1 MSPQVFA
8 STQSRYDLL
17 KAKRH
22 EQEALQVLIQSFER
36 SPADGTFRCLLT
48 TLQSETLFEIKSH
61 SRTESTTLDIL
72 QNVVS
77 LSIPRKGRSMR
88 SICLLWK
95 IPENI
100 EGTVDHRFRLCCKIL
115 IGNAKDHL
123 DGLPFNRKNDFD
135 RCVIQTSS
143 EIYEDWK
150 PMDFYEHVHLP
161 SADEVPFDS
170 QSTDQLLG
178 ILQCQL
184 YPFQKRALHWLLR
197 REGVHIAG
205 GDIIRCTSTDDD
217 ERSLPH
223 GFLRTEDAD
232 GIDCFISQ
240 CLGIVTKHRSLL
252 KDTTLQLR
260 GGILA
265 EEMGLGKTVEMIA
278 LISLHKRGPA
288 SIADFST
295 SNESTVAS
303 SATLIITP
311 PAILEQWK
319 NEIGAIAP
327 HLKVLIYEGI
337 RTDAKI
343 HDDEQRVA
351 RLAEQGVFFMPVLSV
366 SRIAYQKTCLMSSSS
381 YAEFTVPLNIVW
393 L

>member
-1 MSPQVFA
+1 MSPQAFA
-8 STQSRYDLL
+8 STQSRNDAS
-17 KAKRH
+17 KVKRH
-22 EQEALQVLIQSFER
+22 EQEALQVLLKSFER

-48 TLQSETLFEIKSH
+48 TLQSDTLFEITSH

-77 LSIPRKGRSMR
+77 LSVPRKSRNMR

-95 IPENI
+95 VPGNVEDS
-100 EGTVDHRFRLCCKIL
+100 VDHRFRLCCKVL
-115 IGNAKDHL
+115 ISNANDYL
-123 DGLPFNRKNDFD
+123 DGLPLNRKNAFD
-135 RCVIQTSS
+135 RCVIQASS
-143 EIYEDWK
+143 KSYDDWK
-150 PMDFYEHVHLP
+150 PMDFYDHVHLP
-161 SADEVPFDS
+161 SVDEEPFDS

-184 YPFQKRALHWLLR
+184 YPFQKRALQWLLR
-197 REGVHIAG
+197 REGVHTAG
-205 GDIIRCTSTDDD
+205 GNIVRCTSTDPERA

-223 GFLRTEDAD
+223 GFIRTEDAD
-232 GIDCFISQ
+232 GTECFISH

-252 KDTTLQLR
+252 KDTASQLR

-278 LISLHKRGPA
+278 LISLHKRGPPN
-288 SIADFST
+288 IADFST
-295 SNESTVAS
+295 CNESTVAS

-327 HLKVLIYEGI
+327 HLKVLVYEGI
-337 RTDAKI
+337 RTDAKT
-343 HDDEQRVA
+343 HDDDQRVA
-351 RLAEQGVFFMPVLSV
+351 RLAEQGVFFMPILPESEPDSISKDSFHEPFVFCESH
-366 SRIAYQKTCLMSSSS
+366 RP
-381 YAEFTVPLNIVW
+381 F
-393 L
+393 

>member
-1 MSPQVFA
+1 MSPQLFS
-8 STQSRYDLL
+8 STQSRCDAS
-17 KAKRH
+17 KVKRH
-22 EQEALQVLIQSFER
+22 EQEALQVLLKSFER

-48 TLQSETLFEIKSH
+48 TLQSDTLFEIKSH
-61 SRTESTTLDIL
+61 SRAESTTLDIL

-77 LSIPRKGRSMR
+77 LSIPKKTRSMR

-95 IPENI
+95 VPGNVEDS
-100 EGTVDHRFRLCCKIL
+100 VDHRFRLCCKVL
-115 IGNAKDHL
+115 IRNANDYL
-123 DGLPFNRKNDFD
+123 DGLPLNRKNTFD
-135 RCVIQTSS
+135 RCVIQASS

-161 SADEVPFDS
+161 SVAEEPFDS
-170 QSTDQLLG
+170 QSADQLLG

-184 YPFQKRALHWLLR
+184 YPFQKRALQWLLR
-197 REGVHIAG
+197 REGVHTAG
-205 GDIIRCTSTDDD
+205 GNIVRCTSTDP

-223 GFLRTEDAD
+223 GFIRTEDAD
-232 GIDCFISQ
+232 GTDCFISH
-240 CLGIVTKHRSLL
+240 CLGIVTNHRSLL
-252 KDTTLQLR
+252 KDTTSQLR

-327 HLKVLIYEGI
+327 HLKVMIYEGI
-337 RTDAKI
+337 RTDAKT

-351 RLAEQGVFFMPVLSV
+351 RLAEQGVFFLPILSESEPDSISKDSFHELLV
-366 SRIAYQKTCLMSSSS
+366 FCESHRPS
-381 YAEFTVPLNIVW
+381 
-393 L
+393 

>member
-1 MSPQVFA
+1 
-8 STQSRYDLL
+8 
-17 KAKRH
+17 
-22 EQEALQVLIQSFER
+22 
-36 SPADGTFRCLLT
+36 
-48 TLQSETLFEIKSH
+48 
-61 SRTESTTLDIL
+61 
-72 QNVVS
+72 
-77 LSIPRKGRSMR
+77 
-88 SICLLWK
+88 
-95 IPENI
+95 
-100 EGTVDHRFRLCCKIL
+100 
-115 IGNAKDHL
+115 
-123 DGLPFNRKNDFD
+123 
-135 RCVIQTSS
+135 
-143 EIYEDWK
+143 
-150 PMDFYEHVHLP
+150 MDFYEHLHLP
-161 SADEVPFDS
+161 NADEVPFDS

-205 GDIIRCTSTDDD
+205 GDIIRCTSTDD

-223 GFLRTEDAD
+223 GFICTQDAD
-232 GIDCFISQ
+232 GTDCFISH
-240 CLGIVTKHRSLL
+240 CLGIVTKYRSLL

-351 RLAEQGVFFMPVLSV
+351 RLAEQGVFLMPVLSESEPDSISKDLFHEQLV
-366 SRIAYQKTCLMSSSS
+366 LYGIHCPFEYCLVV
-381 YAEFTVPLNIVW
+381 TILTPLLCERCNPHN